1 MGLSWQ
7 LPALFWIYRY
17 AGRMVLYSLNE
28 CEQKINAEVSNYT
41 VGVNGNVD
49 ALLNS
54 LSYEVVNEQ
63 ELAFA

>member
-1 MGLSWQ
+1 M
-7 LPALFWIYRY
+7 I
-17 AGRMVLYSLNE
+17 LYFLNE
-28 CEQKINAEVSNYT
+28 CESKIDAEVSNYT

-54 LSYEVVNEQ
+54 LSYEVEQ